1 MAALRNNNLATT
13 ECYSVV
19 FEPYINSKPCD
30 YLPTFDVT
38 REATLKLSEP
48 PSTAVTLFFATQTSD
63 ETTGL
68 QSFSWTDGDCVPNSV
83 TDAYLTLA
91 NSPINKGKS
100 KLVFKLSLNGVAYVA
115 KRCYTLGDGSP
126 VCIVANR
133 DQLVKEGVTL
143 GRAEFFLNHF
153 NAECEYEAV
162 EIAGFEVTD
171 VLIAREGVASLTE
184 PFVPSPASGFTS
196 TDYSSLTPAEE
207 EELTTTANVISSIT
221 WLLERERGD
230 VQLRKNSGTLDHP
243 KYSDK
248 QGATINAFQHFV
260 YLYSKKTLVLADIQ
274 ASESHSLLSQK
285 AVLFDLMSHTAD
297 RESGA
302 GDHGDVGIKTFV
314 DQHECVQ
321 KCVALNL
328 EALKTPEN
336 EEHAEEED
344 ESG

>member
-1 MAALRNNNLATT
+1 MAFLLNAAST
-13 ECYSVV
+13 
-19 FEPYINSKPCD
+19 P
-30 YLPTFDVT
+30 
-38 REATLKLSEP
+38 EP
-48 PSTAVTLFFATQTSD
+48 PSTAVSLFFATQTSD
-63 ETTGL
+63 VTTGL
-68 QSFSWTDGDCVPNSV
+68 QSFSWTVGDCVPNSG
-83 TDAYLTLA
+83 TLA
-91 NSPINKGKS
+91 NGPINKGKS

-126 VCIVANR
+126 VSILANR

-153 NAECEYEAV
+153 NSECAYEAI
-162 EIAGFEVTD
+162 EIAGFDVTD
-171 VLIAREGVASLTE
+171 FLIAREGVASLAE
-184 PFVPSPASGFTS
+184 SFVPSPASGITS
-196 TDYSSLTPAEE
+196 TDYSSLTPAEKD
-207 EELTTTANVISSIT
+207 ELTTDSNTISSIT

-230 VQLRKNSGTLDHP
+230 VQLRKYSGTLDHP

-274 ASESHSLLSQK
+274 ASESHSRLSQN
-285 AVLFDLMSHTAD
+285 AVLFDLMSHTAN

-302 GDHGDVGIKTFV
+302 GDHGDLGIKTFV
-314 DQHECVQ
+314 NQHECVQ

-336 EEHAEEED
+336 EEDAQEEE
-344 ESG
+344 ETG